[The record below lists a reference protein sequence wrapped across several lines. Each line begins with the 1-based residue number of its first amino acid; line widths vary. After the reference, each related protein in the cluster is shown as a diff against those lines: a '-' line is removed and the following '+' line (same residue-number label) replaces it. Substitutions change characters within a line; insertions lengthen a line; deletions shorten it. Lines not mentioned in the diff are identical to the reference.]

1 MGQLLDYAAVLAHEE
16 GKETIYI
23 STGETGLYEKYGYSF
38 WKMMKDVNGE
48 DSRIYKKE
56 VEKRQIYQGPGT
68 RYECKN
74 GSS

>member
-1 MGQLLDYAAVLAHEE
+1 MGQLLDRAAVLAHLE
-16 GKETIYI
+16 GQATIYI
-23 STGETGLYEKYGYSF
+23 STGETGLYEKYGFSF

-68 RYECKN
+68 
-74 GSS
+74 